1 MPWEPP
7 DADSAEQTRPDSG
20 MATHDGTTT
29 RVDPVRRSERAAP
42 ATLGRFRVE
51 EVLGAGGMGVV
62 YLVRDPFEPDD
73 ARAVALKTLR
83 SPDPVALM
91 RFKSEFRYTAALAH
105 PNLVKLYELGVADD
119 TWFFTMEHVHGV
131 DFGEHLSQ
139 RTPPNALS
147 AEVLCD
153 VFAQLADG
161 LGALHA
167 AGVRHLDLKPTN
179 VMVSE
184 QGRVVLLDFG
194 VAALSGGT
202 TRGTEGHR
210 VVGTPL
216 YMAPEQARGAPTDT
230 RADLYALGVM
240 LYEALVGRR
249 PFEKAGDSAL
259 TIIMRKCSEALPHP
273 SDVAELPPSCLAL
286 ADLAHALMERDPAQ
300 RPTLDEALSV
310 LRPEG
315 VSSARALGAT
325 AVALVG
331 REEELDTILTAYHQ
345 RDAARPTVLHLRGRS
360 GVGKSRLLEEV
371 VARLSSVAIVLNA
384 KCHEFEAI
392 PYKGLDDLVD
402 QAVLR
407 MRGFPADVR
416 RSLATEDTTHAARM
430 FPAIYG
436 AFPELPDAPIAAG
449 IADLRE
455 RAYGGLA
462 TLLEVLH
469 AQRPLCL
476 VLDDAQWGDAG
487 AGRIL
492 AALMSPPLSLPVFWV
507 LAYRSDEAH
516 ESALLQQLAPLSGR
530 DLHGETHL
538 DLLPLST
545 AAAVELAR
553 RCSHDVNT
561 LELGEIAAD
570 AGNNPF
576 LIEQLALHGAR
587 TGSRVSVDSVV
598 KARYEELSDQGR
610 SLLRTV
616 CVAGQPLP
624 QPLLLRA
631 AAVSDARAT
640 VATLSAKSLL
650 RVDGAGHTANVV
662 AYHDRIREGVLLA
675 LDPEERR
682 HCHAALA
689 RELLAEPDAAPQL
702 VASHLHGAG
711 QLREAAEYA
720 LLAAAEAQRALA
732 YQAAADSYRDA
743 LAWSRGDLPDVA
755 GVQRARADALH
766 QAGRCDEAGAA
777 YLAAVSGVSDT
788 RQRMELQRLA
798 AEAFLSAGAVKEAF
812 EVLRPL
818 FAAAGVPFPADSGA
832 ALRGLLWA
840 TARVRLRVRES
851 ALAPRKKVDED
862 ALFKSALCWSVGKGL
877 SNIAP
882 VEGTV
887 TILRSL
893 LYGLDAGCPRAAAYG
908 LVFVGSGFVPFMGAS
923 PDAFMAMARRI
934 ADAEESPTMRG
945 LVHVAWCQ
953 RGLLEGGW
961 DAAIEHGD
969 RAVELLTSSQEPTA
983 WSVAVART
991 TITACLEYRGRL
1003 REMRSRSEEFLQQT
1017 ANSGEQITF
1026 VMVTSALGFTLAAA
1040 GDADGLARAIR
1051 DMRHTMDS
1059 WTVDFGMWD
1068 FYRLR
1073 LEVLERLL
1081 GEHPES
1087 TLELV
1092 DAAWPKIRA
1101 ANLLRVPVVL
1111 PAILHVR
1118 LAAEMAAWAANRGDT
1133 RLRARVK
1140 KTADE
1145 LHKVSRPDGPAMA
1158 QIARAALQLA
1168 AGSRAQAETELLR
1181 AKAACEQA
1189 RLAGH
1194 ALMTERA
1201 LCKLRGGSD
1210 AELSAALADHGVTR
1224 PERWARYQTPGFG
1237 EGQLLAA
1244 STEG

>member
-1 MPWEPP
+1 MPWDPP
-7 DADSAEQTRPDSG
+7 EADSAAQTRQDSG
-20 MATHDGTTT
+20 VVTNDGTAT
-29 RVDPVRRSERAAP
+29 RADPVRRSDPAAP
-42 ATLGRFRVE
+42 ATIGRFRID
-51 EVLGAGGMGVV
+51 EVLGSGGMGVV
-62 YLVRDPFEPDD
+62 YLARDPFEPED

-105 PNLVKLYELGVADD
+105 PNLVKLYELGVAND
-119 TWFFTMEHVHGV
+119 TWFFTMEHVPGA
-131 DFGEHLSQ
+131 DLGEHLTLRS
-139 RTPPNALS
+139 PPGALQ
-147 AEVLCD
+147 AGVLRD
-153 VFAQLADG
+153 VFAQLVDG

-167 AGVRHLDLKPTN
+167 AGVRHLDLKPSN
-179 VMVSE
+179 VMVSDE
-184 QGRVVLLDFG
+184 GRVLLLDFG
-194 VAALSGGT
+194 VAALKGGQ

-273 SDVAELPPSCLAL
+273 SDVVALPPECLPL
-286 ADLAHALMERDPAQ
+286 ADLAHALMERDPGA
-300 RPTLDEALSV
+300 RPTLDEILAV
-310 LRPEG
+310 LRPELA
-315 VSSARALGAT
+315 SSGRALGAT

-331 REEELDTILTAYHQ
+331 REEELDTILTAYHE
-345 RDAARPTVLHLRGRS
+345 RDTSRPTVLHVRGRS
-360 GVGKSRLLEEV
+360 GVGKSRLIEEAV
-371 VARLSSVAIVLNA
+371 LRLSSVATVLNA

-392 PYKGLDDLVD
+392 PYKGLDDLID

-407 MRGFPADVR
+407 LCRFPPDVR
-416 RSLATEDTTHAARM
+416 QALNTEDTTHAARM

-436 AFPELPDAPIAAG
+436 AFPELPDAPALPG
-449 IADLRE
+449 GADVRE
-455 RAYGGLA
+455 LAYAGLA
-462 TLLEVLH
+462 TLLSALH
-469 AQRPLCL
+469 LERPLCL

-492 AALMSPPLSLPVFWV
+492 ASLMSPPISLPVFWV

-530 DLHGETHL
+530 DLHHESHL
-538 DLLPLST
+538 DLAPLS
-545 AAAVELAR
+545 AAAGVELAR

-561 LELGEIAAD
+561 LELAEIAAD
-570 AGNNPF
+570 AGGNPF

-587 TGSRVSVDSVV
+587 TGQRVSVESVV
-598 KARYEELSDQGR
+598 KARYEELSDQAR

-616 CVAGQPLP
+616 SVAGQPLP
-624 QPLLLRA
+624 QQLLLRA

-640 VATLSAKSLL
+640 VATLAAKSLL
-650 RVDGAGHTANVV
+650 RVDGAGLNANVV

-675 LDPEERR
+675 LEPEERR

-689 RELLAEPDAAPQL
+689 RELLAEPDVAPQL
-702 VASHLHGAG
+702 VASHLHGSG

-720 LLAAAEAQRALA
+720 LLAAAEAQRTLA

-743 LAWSRGDLPDVA
+743 LLWSGGQLPNVA
-755 GVQRARADALH
+755 AVQRARADALH

-777 YLAAVSGVSDT
+777 YLAAVEGVQDG
-788 RQRMELQRLA
+788 RARMELQRLA
-798 AEAFLSAGAVKEAF
+798 AEAFLAAGAVKEAF

-818 FAAAGVPFPADSGA
+818 FAAADVPFPKDSGA
-832 ALRGLLWA
+832 ALRGLLLA
-840 TARVRLRVRES
+840 TARVRMRVREA
-851 ALAPRKKVDED
+851 ALTPRPKVNED

-893 LYGLDAGCPRAAAYG
+893 LYGLDSGCPRAAANG
-908 LVFVGSGFVPFMGAS
+908 LLFVGSGFVPFMGTR
-923 PDAFMAMARRI
+923 PDDFMALARRI
-934 ADAEESPTMRG
+934 ADAEESPTLRG

-969 RAVELLTSSQEPTA
+969 RAVELLTASPEPTA
-983 WSVAVART
+983 WSVAIART

-1003 REMRSRSEEFLQQT
+1003 REMRSRSEEFLRET

-1026 VMVTSALGFTLAAA
+1026 VMLTSALGYTLAAA
-1040 GDADGLARAIR
+1040 GDAEGLSRAIR
-1051 DMRHTMDS
+1051 DMRETMDS

-1073 LEVLERLL
+1073 LEVLERLM
-1081 GEHPES
+1081 GDHPAS
-1087 TLELV
+1087 ALELV
-1092 DAAWPKIRA
+1092 DAAWPAIRT

-1118 LAAEMAAWAANRGDT
+1118 LAAEMAAWAENRGDG
-1133 RLRARVK
+1133 RLRKRVQR
-1140 KTADE
+1140 TCDE
-1145 LHKVSRPDGPAMA
+1145 LRAVKRPDGPALGQFA
-1158 QIARAALQLA
+1158 QAALHLA
-1168 AGSRAQAETELLR
+1168 AGSRAQAEAELVR
-1181 AKAACEQA
+1181 AKAACDVA
-1189 RLAGH
+1189 RLGAHG
-1194 ALMTERA
+1194 LMAERA
-1201 LCKLRGGSD
+1201 LLRLRGESD
-1210 AELSAALADHGVTR
+1210 EPLGPVLADHGMTA
-1224 PERWARYQTPGFG
+1224 PARWARYLTPGFG
-1237 EGQLLAA
+1237 EGQFL
-1244 STEG
+1244 